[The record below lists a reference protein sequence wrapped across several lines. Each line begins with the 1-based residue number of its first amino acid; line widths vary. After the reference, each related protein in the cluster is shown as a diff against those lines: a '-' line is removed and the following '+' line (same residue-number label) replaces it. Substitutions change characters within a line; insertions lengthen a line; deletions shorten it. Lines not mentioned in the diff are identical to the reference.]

1 MEENAI
7 EITQQEPQL
16 EEIEET
22 PQNIIESVNSTEN
35 EQPIQQ
41 ESEQQMEQP
50 TQQEIVQE
58 STQQENSEEQTTE
71 EQTTEEQ
78 TTEEQTTEEEETDT
92 NNYLTLTDLE
102 MFSNPVNF
110 YSLEPTTEVTSDMSE
125 YEKTV
130 IEKLDSTQS
139 LFVNILAVNI
149 VIAFAVFFS
158 LGVALS
164 RVVFDRLRG

>member
-7 EITQQEPQL
+7 DITQQEPQL
-16 EEIEET
+16 EEIEES
-22 PQNIIESVNSTEN
+22 PQNIIESVDSTEN
-35 EQPIQQ
+35 EEPIQQ

-58 STQQENSEEQTTE
+58 STQQENSE

-130 IEKLDSTQS
+130 IEKLDCTQS
-139 LFVNILAVNI
+139 LLVNILAVNI